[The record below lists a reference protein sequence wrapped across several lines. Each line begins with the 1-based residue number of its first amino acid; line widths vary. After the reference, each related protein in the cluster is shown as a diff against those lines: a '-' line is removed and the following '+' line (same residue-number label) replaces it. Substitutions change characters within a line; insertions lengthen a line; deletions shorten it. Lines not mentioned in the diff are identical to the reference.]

1 MRKSIIK
8 IVLWSLALLVCL
20 AIMVVAMATNEEGA
34 SFMILNLTYKDA
46 ELYTAGNT
54 EHSTDTVSS
63 LKIDYRQGTVKI
75 VKYDGDTVNLVETG
89 ADSEENAVHT
99 RLLNGTLHVKFSKS
113 KVSFFEGIP
122 NKTLTIYI
130 PKSLDTVEIDTAS
143 ADVTLDNI
151 RAKKLD
157 FDSASGQVTAVLA
170 AFDEVD
176 ISSASGTVNLAASSE
191 SVDIETASGE
201 VVYTGEARN
210 VSIDTASGEVTLTG
224 TFGDVELDTASGD
237 AIVSG
242 TLNSFEMDTASGDA
256 TVIAAPKRLSYD
268 SASGDIT
275 VRLPSGTVGVSAV
288 HDAASG
294 EMTVI
299 RDGRE
304 IEGNRYNEQGTVNH
318 VFEFD
323 TASGDVDIIFE
334 N

>member
-176 ISSASGTVNLAASSE
+176 I
-191 SVDIETASGE
+191 DTASGS
-201 VVYTGEARN
+201 VTLSMVDVDDVA
-210 VSIDTASGEVTLTG
+210 IDTASGNVSLSGKFGEV
-224 TFGDVELDTASGD
+224 EIDTASGD
-237 AIVSG
+237 AELSG
-242 TLNSFEMDTASGDA
+242 EVNNFEMDTASGDA
-256 TVIAAPKRLSYD
+256 NIFAAPKRLSFD

-275 VRLPSGTVGVSAV
+275 VRLPVGTVGVSAV

>member
-176 ISSASGTVNLAASSE
+176 I
-191 SVDIETASGE
+191 DTASGS
-201 VVYTGEARN
+201 VTLSMVDVDDVA
-210 VSIDTASGEVTLTG
+210 IDTASGNVSLSGKFGEV
-224 TFGDVELDTASGD
+224 EIDTASGY
-237 AIVSG
+237 AELSG
-242 TLNSFEMDTASGDA
+242 EVNNFEMDTA
-256 TVIAAPKRLSYD
+256 
-268 SASGDIT
+268 
-275 VRLPSGTVGVSAV
+275 
-288 HDAASG
+288 
-294 EMTVI
+294 
-299 RDGRE
+299 
-304 IEGNRYNEQGTVNH
+304 
-318 VFEFD
+318 
-323 TASGDVDIIFE
+323 
-334 N
+334 